1 MSLERVVVTG
11 LGVVSCI
18 GQEPRSFWESL
29 VAGRSGIDRITAFDP
44 APYPTQIAAEVRDFA
59 IDGKAAKRMDRFSQ
73 FAVASAQQAMD
84 MAGLGSETERA
95 GMDPTRIG
103 VALGTGI
110 GGVPFLF
117 REHEKFLQRGL
128 KGFHPLT
135 VPVVISNMAAANV
148 SMQMQLLGPNLCIS
162 TACATG
168 NHNIAAALDL
178 IRLGR
183 ADVMVAGSTE
193 STIAPFALSGYLQ
206 LRALSTRNDAPQQA
220 SRPFSLHR
228 DGFVLGEGAGVLV
241 LESLRH
247 ARARGATILAE
258 VLGAGQSADGYH
270 LTAPHPEGRGAV
282 AAMQQALADAGLNPA
297 QVSYINAHGTS
308 TPLNDALETQA
319 IKTVFGEAARQIP
332 VSSIKSMVGHS
343 LGAAAGIEAVACV
356 LAIQHGVIPPT
367 INLNEPDPELDLDY
381 VPHSAREA
389 ELTSVVS
396 NAFAFGGQNAVV
408 VFGRHT

>member
-1 MSLERVVVTG
+1 
-11 LGVVSCI
+11 
-18 GQEPRSFWESL
+18 
-29 VAGRSGIDRITAFDP
+29 
-44 APYPTQIAAEVRDFA
+44 
-59 IDGKAAKRMDRFSQ
+59 
-73 FAVASAQQAMD
+73 
-84 MAGLGSETERA
+84 
-95 GMDPTRIG
+95 
-103 VALGTGI
+103 
-110 GGVPFLF
+110 
-117 REHEKFLQRGL
+117 
-128 KGFHPLT
+128 

-193 STIAPFALSGYLQ
+193 STIAPFALSGYIQ

>member
-1 MSLERVVVTG
+1 MTLERVVVTG

-18 GQEPRSFWESL
+18 GQDPQAFWENL
-29 VAGRSGIDRITAFDP
+29 VNGRSGIDRISAFDP

-59 IDGKAAKRMDRFSQ
+59 MAGKAAKRMDRFSQ
-73 FAVASAQQAMD
+73 FAVVSAQQAMD
-84 MAGLGSETERA
+84 MAGLGSEAERA
-95 GMDPTRIG
+95 GIDPMRIG

-117 REHEKFLQRGL
+117 NEHEKFLQRGL

-148 SMQMQLLGPNLCIS
+148 SMQLQLLGPNLCIS

-193 STIAPFALSGYLQ
+193 STIAPFALSGYIQ

-247 ARARGATILAE
+247 AQARGATILAE

-282 AAMQQALADAGLNPA
+282 AAMQMALADAELNPA
-297 QVSYINAHGTS
+297 AVSYINAHGTS
-308 TPLNDALETQA
+308 TSLNDALETQA

-356 LAIQHGVIPPT
+356 QAIQHGVIPPT
-367 INLNEPDPELDLDY
+367 INLDEPDPALDLDY
-381 VPHSAREA
+381 VPHTAREA
-389 ELTSVVS
+389 DLQTVVS

-408 VFGRHT
+408 VFGRHG